1 MIFTESN
8 AYTHQTPSGSN
19 RRVALRP
26 SSTRTSLQESS
37 MPASQQ
43 AGIAVIR
50 AQQKAVQE
58 AQKAIGNV
66 YLIGAND
73 AITSK
78 YIPLAMATV
87 GGALFLDGAYKMY
100 LGRGKKEGF

>member
-1 MIFTESN
+1 MSKN
-8 AYTHQTPSGSN
+8 PHDW
-19 RRVALRP
+19 
-26 SSTRTSLQESS
+26 
-37 MPASQQ
+37 
-43 AGIAVIR
+43 
-50 AQQKAVQE
+50 VQ
-58 AQKAIGNV
+58 
-66 YLIGAND
+66 ND